1 MIKAPIVEDSSG
13 NVVAGPSS
21 WGGGPP
27 GGGGNE
33 LEQRV
38 NKLEAAAQEIRDKL
52 VRVEMRLD
60 NIESGMATKL
70 DVAIL
75 ASKDDV
81 SEYVR
86 ASGKDIQ
93 ELAVAFQKSINDQ
106 TWKFVAVATGLATLA
121 FTAAKFIH

>member
-38 NKLEAAAQEIRDKL
+38 NKLEVAAQEIRDKL